1 MRHLWMLALLIC
13 AYSLGVQAQDQA
25 YNSRFYAS
33 PEVEVQSFTLSGNTD
48 IDSEILIGK
57 VLHGLGT
64 NRSSTITISWSKNN
78 YKPVAT
84 KVRQELIKQGVAPHS
99 INITQAVG
107 GFNNQPQANLIVN
120 IETVRL
126 RAQRCNYN
134 TQNYRYRE
142 TDDLGCALNNSLR
155 RSLVNPMDFIF

>member
-1 MRHLWMLALLIC
+1 MRHLWMFVLLIS
-13 AYSLGVQAQDQA
+13 AYSAGIQAQNQT

-33 PEVEVQSFTLSGNTD
+33 PEVEVQSFDLSGNAE
-48 IDSEILIGK
+48 IDKEILMGK
-57 VLHGLGT
+57 VMHALG
-64 NRSSTITISWSKNN
+64 SGSGSTITISWPKND
-78 YKPVAT
+78 YKAIAT
-84 KVRQELIKQGVAPHS
+84 KIRQSLIKEGVAPYTIKVS
-99 INITQAVG
+99 QVVG
-107 GFNNQPQANLIVN
+107 GFDDHQQANLTVN

-126 RAQRCNYN
+126 RPQRCNYN